1 VSTATPRAP
10 RAQRGAA
17 LFVGLI
23 VLILVTLISLAVAN
37 STLLEGKMEAA
48 QRNNLIAMQSAEA
61 ALRAAQAALTS
72 GEVTTLCD
80 PATSTLDI
88 STGPSAQRD
97 QFINPDTWPT
107 GIGHTHTLTKSAD
120 KLNPARAPR
129 YLIEAI
135 EFNRDADDPYTG
147 SETGAPAG
155 GATGC
160 GIGLGTGQII
170 FRITARGTG
179 AEPFAADAPPP
190 TNAVLE
196 ATVIRRR

>member
-1 VSTATPRAP
+1 MSTATARAP

-17 LFVGLI
+17 LFVGLVI
-23 VLILVTLISLAVAN
+23 LILVTLLSLAVAN

-61 ALRAAQAALTS
+61 ALRAAQAALVS

-88 STGPSAQRD
+88 STGPSPQRQ
-97 QFINPDTWPT
+97 QFIDPDIWPAT
-107 GIGHTHTLTKSAD
+107 IGHTHVLTQRAD

-135 EFNRDADDPYTG
+135 EFNSNSGDLDPG
-147 SETGAPAG
+147 PETGAPAG

-160 GIGLGTGQII
+160 GLGLGTGRII
-170 FRITARGTG
+170 FRVTARGTG
-179 AEPFAADAPPP
+179 AEPFADDAPPP